1 MFECVLHT
9 KNITRDGGDSGAVVV
24 VVVVVWALVWA
35 LGRAGPCDML
45 LRLTGP

>member
-24 VVVVVWALVWA
+24 VVVVWA